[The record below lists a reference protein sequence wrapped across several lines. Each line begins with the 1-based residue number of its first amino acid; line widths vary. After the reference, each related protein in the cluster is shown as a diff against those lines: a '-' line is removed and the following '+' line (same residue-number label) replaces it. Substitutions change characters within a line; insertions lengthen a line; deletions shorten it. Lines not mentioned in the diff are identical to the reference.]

1 MCHQSLGPCF
11 FLSLPLSLSLSL
23 QLIPWSA
30 ETCLA
35 HSPALASKTLSR
47 RRPVPSPPLK
57 REPGAF
63 MRDVSPVS
71 RTLFVFCVNHG
82 ISASFSFSLSY
93 GCLWT
98 ARSPGQLKDP
108 NNKWKTHI
116 YSATRSKNIASTLE
130 DPAVPSQLL
139 SSKDNHYLD
148 F

>member
-11 FLSLPLSLSLSL
+11 FLFLPLSLSLSL

-63 MRDVSPVS
+63 MRDASPVS
-71 RTLFVFCVNHG
+71 RTLFVFCVNHR

-98 ARSPGQLKDP
+98 
-108 NNKWKTHI
+108 
-116 YSATRSKNIASTLE
+116 TRSRSIKGPQQQMENSHIFSNQIKKYCQHPGRPCCSL
-130 DPAVPSQLL
+130 PVVVFQG
-139 SSKDNHYLD
+139 
-148 F
+148 